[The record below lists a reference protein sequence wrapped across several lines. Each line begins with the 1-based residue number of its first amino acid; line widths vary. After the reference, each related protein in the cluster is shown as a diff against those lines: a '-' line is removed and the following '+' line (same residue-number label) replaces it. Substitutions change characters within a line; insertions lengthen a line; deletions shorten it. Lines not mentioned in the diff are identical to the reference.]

1 MFGRPKKHSEDA
13 LEAQHNGWTNDS
25 IKRNLALALLA
36 ILCACRGHSGEVH
49 KVSGPIDVDEKGVE
63 LTSAN
68 DPIEIMGTINRL
80 MITIPADLHVDYDR
94 FAVVDSTDKNVTEI
108 TADVRLSNGHVFK
121 FKAYRLPGAPGYPE
135 RVLQLEPE
143 PSAHLSGSV
152 KSIRLFSSPP
162 ASIPEIIWQSFD
174 NGI

>member
-1 MFGRPKKHSEDA
+1 M
-13 LEAQHNGWTNDS
+13 
-25 IKRNLALALLA
+25 RNVAVALLA

-49 KVSGPIDVDEKGVE
+49 KLSGPIDVDEKGIE

-68 DPIEIMGTINRL
+68 DPIEIMGTRNRL
-80 MITIPADLHVDYDR
+80 RITIPADLHVDYDR
-94 FAVVDSTDKNVTEI
+94 FAVVDSTDKKITEF
-108 TADVRLSNGHVFK
+108 TADVRLGNGRVFK

-143 PSAHLSGSV
+143 PSAHLFGSV
-152 KSIRLFSSPP
+152 KSIRLFSTRP
-162 ASIPEIIWQSFD
+162 ASIPEAIWESFD